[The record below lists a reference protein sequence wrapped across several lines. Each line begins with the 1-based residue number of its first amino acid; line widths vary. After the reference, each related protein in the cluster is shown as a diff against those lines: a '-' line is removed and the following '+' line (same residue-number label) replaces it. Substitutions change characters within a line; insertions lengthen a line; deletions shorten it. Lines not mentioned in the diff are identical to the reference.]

1 MPFVQM
7 PFNYDQESG
16 VISIPLPGATLLL
29 SLETA
34 SNFFL
39 QGLAFC
45 MGVQKA
51 LLMAHDLEAMEVLD
65 NPVSVVE
72 DVVHFLKQAGGASGE
87 NP

>member
-1 MPFVQM
+1 MPVQM
-7 PFNYDQESG
+7 PFGYDQESG
-16 VISIPLPGATLLL
+16 VVSIPLPGATLLF

-34 SNFFL
+34 SDFFL

-51 LLMAHDLEAMEVLD
+51 LLMAQDRKAMEASD

-72 DVVHFLKQAGGASGE
+72 DVVNFLKQHGGASGA
-87 NP
+87 NS